1 MSYPFNPY
9 LGLSF
14 LFQGLVCKTPKQ
26 YNLFEFLPTECTLGV
41 SNICN
46 VNVYDAMLKF

>member
-1 MSYPFNPY
+1 MYYPFNFY

-26 YNLFEFLPTECTLGV
+26 YNLFEIFT
-41 SNICN
+41 
-46 VNVYDAMLKF
+46 